1 MGPGKPGKSWNFIMA
16 FPGLESPGNLFNSA
30 KKICS
35 VWKAVRRINIEILG
49 LHWLMRILEPLKNQS
64 ESWKSPG
71 ITRW

>member
-1 MGPGKPGKSWNFIMA
+1 MLENLESPGILLWH

-35 VWKAVRRINIEILG
+35 VLKAVRRINIEILG
-49 LHWLMRILEPLKNQS
+49 LQGLMRILEPLKNQS